1 MCALMNSCEIGGS
14 PIRMN
19 AKKSAGFTLIEL
31 LVVIAIIAI
40 LAALLLPVLGVA
52 KEKAKRTACMSNVR
66 QLGIAMILYAGEN
79 SDFYPAA
86 PDPNVGGNVP
96 NAATAGSDLWD
107 MQNAAAWS
115 IVKNAGKNK
124 LLMFC
129 PSSYAS
135 RDPNNPILVNYFW
148 NFNSADTVNYSTE
161 GEYKSLG
168 YWFMTKRNDANH
180 TTKPA
185 MNPNPNRPRMFITK
199 TTTIA
204 TNLSSAETEIITDI
218 TISFSS
224 GDRNADAFV
233 NVPSTAPNSIL
244 PNGYKSSHLNGN
256 RPVGGNILFQDNHM
270 DWRLFQD
277 MDWITWDNASPRRY
291 EWF

>member
-1 MCALMNSCEIGGS
+1 MKTKTSG
-14 PIRMN
+14 
-19 AKKSAGFTLIEL
+19 GFTLIEL

-52 KEKAKRTACMSNVR
+52 KEKAKRTTCLSNVR
-66 QLGIAMILYAGEN
+66 QLGIAMVLYAGEYQ
-79 SDFYPAA
+79 DFYPMA
-86 PDPNVGGNVP
+86 PDPNVGGNVA
-96 NAATAGSDLWD
+96 NAATAGADLWD

-129 PSSYAS
+129 PSSYAT
-135 RDPNNPILVNYFW
+135 RDPGNPVLVNYFW
-148 NFNSADTVNYSTE
+148 NFGSTDPNYATE
-161 GEYKSLG
+161 GKYKSLG
-168 YWFMTKRNDANH
+168 YWFMTKRNDAANPN
-180 TTKPA
+180 KPN
-185 MNPNPNRPRMFITK
+185 MNPNPNRPRMLIAK

-204 TNLSSAETEIITDI
+204 TNLSLSETEIIADI
-218 TISFSS
+218 TISVGS
-224 GDRNADAFV
+224 GNRNSDSFV
-233 NVPSTAPNSIL
+233 NVPSTAPTSIL

-256 RPVGGNILFQDNHM
+256 RPVGGNILFQDSHM

-277 MDWITWDNASPRRY
+277 MDWVTTDSQNRY